1 MKIVNY
7 DNIFAWAVLISSIAQ
22 VIITGWAYSLCF
34 KIKVPKLI
42 FTLAIVLVS
51 CITIVPPLFF
61 QIYFPMKAI
70 TLFSLTFVVFWLMS
84 ESNFVK
90 SFIFC
95 CFDMLIN
102 VMVETLLVLL
112 TTFIGINDFQDVVDI
127 YSFNRMSAS
136 LMFTVVC
143 IPFKYLLALLW
154 NKVVNKGISSKLNI
168 SLILFPAAQTFA
180 MVGMIADHLGNAEAK
195 QHPMVQVNSTLLL
208 TLSLLTFIIADV
220 VYMFFMSGLEKKTAL
235 ELEVNSLK
243 HAHELEEQHFKQ
255 IEEKRYEVAKI
266 RHDINNQLIAIRSMM
281 KDGYIEQ
288 ADQMLG
294 VLEDSIGKTKEY
306 QYCSIPVVNAVLSE
320 KVSEAE
326 KYGIKIVAAIYLYD
340 TRNIVQNHLCSAFT
354 NMIDNAIRAESG
366 FSDSEIDKK
375 VINISAVNDEVS
387 VYITVK
393 NYISEINSSRKD
405 DSSLHGYDQKI
416 LGDIANMYSGSFT
429 KNEKNG
435 EYTCT
440 LILRM
445 SDEQTDNL

>member
-51 CITIVPPLFF
+51 CIAIVPPLFF

-70 TLFSLTFVVFWLMS
+70 TLFLLTFVVFWLMS

-102 VMVETLLVLL
+102 VMIETLLVLL

-127 YSFNRMSAS
+127 YSFNRMAAS

-180 MVGMIADHLGNAEAK
+180 MTGMIADHLGNAEAK

-281 KDGYIEQ
+281 NDGYIEQ

-405 DSSLHGYDQKI
+405 DSSLHGYGQKI